1 MAMAGSTV
9 LLSGIVHAGFKEMKP
24 AVLAKTLPVNY
35 KIYIVAIDYTHV
47 KGYRIASNLFTM
59 REELDVLV
67 NAFTVLKFIHQV
79 VRKIII
85 KF

>member
-35 KIYIVAIDYTHV
+35 KICIVAIDYTHV
-47 KGYRIASNLFTM
+47 KGCRITSNLFNM
-59 REELDVLV
+59 QE
-67 NAFTVLKFIHQV
+67 
-79 VRKIII
+79 
-85 KF
+85 